1 MGALGLALLAI
12 GIPRLPAEIVDVPG
26 NGAASALADGVYVN
40 PEGAELVL
48 ETRLDS
54 LSRDANARRWF
65 AAARAH
71 MVSGNPRGAA
81 ESFEEGLRLAP
92 GNGVVWA
99 EYALALLKSG
109 DRAKAR
115 QAREYSM
122 VRAPHD
128 PRARSLR
135 RLMDRQRK

>member
-40 PEGAELVL
+40 PEGAELVF

-71 MVSGNPRGAA
+71 RFSATRGARR
-81 ESFEEGLRLAP
+81 SHS
-92 GNGVVWA
+92 
-99 EYALALLKSG
+99 K
-109 DRAKAR
+109 KAC
-115 QAREYSM
+115 
-122 VRAPHD
+122 V
-128 PRARSLR
+128 
-135 RLMDRQRK
+135 

>member
-40 PEGAELVL
+40 PEGAELVF

-71 MVSGNPRGAA
+71 MVSGNPTRR
-81 ESFEEGLRLAP
+81 SHS
-92 GNGVVWA
+92 
-99 EYALALLKSG
+99 K
-109 DRAKAR
+109 KAC
-115 QAREYSM
+115 
-122 VRAPHD
+122 V
-128 PRARSLR
+128 
-135 RLMDRQRK
+135 